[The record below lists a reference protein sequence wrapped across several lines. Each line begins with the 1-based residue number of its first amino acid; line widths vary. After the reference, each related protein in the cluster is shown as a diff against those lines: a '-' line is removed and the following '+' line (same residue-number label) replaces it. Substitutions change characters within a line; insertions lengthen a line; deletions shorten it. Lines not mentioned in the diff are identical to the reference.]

1 MAETLHG
8 LHIKL
13 TCDGVILGGN
23 PGGDCY
29 GSWIVEVNGK
39 PVQSVRRLEFLDAS
53 TNNEAEYE
61 ALLGGLRSIV
71 NLFSDEV
78 VGHSHALLGGLRSIV
93 NLFSDEVVGHSHL
106 DIVTDSQLM
115 QQQVLGLW
123 KCKAANLKTLLSHV
137 DALLSR
143 FATFRVLW
151 VPREDMVK
159 EVGH

>member
-1 MAETLHG
+1 MSKSETLHG

-13 TCDGVILGGN
+13 TCDGGILGGN

-29 GSWIVEVNGK
+29 GSWVVEVNGK
-39 PVQSVRRLEFLDAS
+39 PFQSVRRLEFLDAS

-78 VGHSHALLGGLRSIV
+78 VGHSH
-93 NLFSDEVVGHSHL
+93 L

-115 QQQVLGLW
+115 QQQVLGRW